1 MAEQKQLL
9 LHLKQK
15 KEDALE
21 MLLAEYGSLMRYIIA
36 PILSDSRDREEC
48 LSDVAL
54 QVWEKIDMF
63 DPGKSSFTTW
73 LTVVTRN
80 AAVSRSRRRHPDTE
94 ELPETYPAETGD
106 PVQVVLRKEQ
116 QQALNRALVGL
127 REDDRLLFYRKY
139 FYMQSTAQIAAE
151 LGTTERSVEG
161 RLYRIRQ
168 RLKKQLEGV

>member
-1 MAEQKQLL
+1 MPAFKETDYREILMDAE
-9 LHLKQK
+9 
-15 KEDALE
+15 EA
-21 MLLAEYGSLMRYIIA
+21 S
-36 PILSDSRDREEC
+36 
-48 LSDVAL
+48 
-54 QVWEKIDMF
+54 
-63 DPGKSSFTTW
+63 
-73 LTVVTRN
+73 
-80 AAVSRSRRRHPDTE
+80 AADTE